1 MPRNFFYK
9 LIIVAFLLCFS
20 KEGKA
25 QYAVWKAGIGFQ
37 SENIFSSKWKESISS
52 TNSMTGVSYPG
63 LSWGWG
69 WNLSSDYLV
78 KDGIAVGFRYA
89 NTYYSNS
96 SNSAFQ
102 TASSEA
108 QFVDFTVYG
117 DFYLL
122 KFFQNSFLPYIHESF
137 FVRVA
142 PSYHSSKITS
152 TGQIISEMDTI
163 SMEGSNGTAGIGL
176 GLGVGYT
183 KYVTDRISIT
193 GMLNTNF
200 YYASSAAQ
208 LPNNGLLDYDGST
221 NSSFFLTRMSAEV
234 KVAYTIKQRKPLC
247 PIKTCGVQQE
257 HSHAVLGG
265 AVVRGN
271 SYKYRQN
278 QKYGDVHRGD
288 VKRKRSKDK
297 KAKSQR
303 QQGKLQRKE
312 KRNRK
317 RLRIIGGGH

>member
-9 LIIVAFLLCFS
+9 LILVAFLLCFS

-37 SENIFSSKWKESISS
+37 SENIFSSKWKESI
-52 TNSMTGVSYPG
+52 TSMNTATGVSAPK
-63 LSWGWG
+63 LNWGWG

-78 KDGIAVGFRYA
+78 KDGLAVGFRYA

-96 SNSAFQ
+96 TNSTFE

-108 QFVDFTVYG
+108 KFVDFTIYG
-117 DFYLL
+117 DFYIL
-122 KFFQNSFLPYIHESF
+122 KYFQNSFLPYFQESF

-142 PSYHSSKITS
+142 PSYHSSKITTS
-152 TGQIISEMDTI
+152 SEFISETDTVG
-163 SMEGSNGTAGIGL
+163 SSGSNGTSGIGL
-176 GLGVGYT
+176 GLGMGYT

-200 YYASSAAQ
+200 YYAKSASQ
-208 LPNNGLLDYDGST
+208 LPNNGMLDYNGST

-271 SYKYRQN
+271 IYKYRQN
-278 QKYGDVHRGD
+278 QKYGDVHRGQ
-288 VKRKRSKDK
+288 VERSKRKKT
-297 KAKSQR
+297 KSEK
-303 QQGKLQRKE
+303 QQQKLQKKE

-317 RLRIIGGGH
+317 RLKIIGAGH

>member
-1 MPRNFFYK
+1 M
-9 LIIVAFLLCFS
+9 IVAFLLCFS

-37 SENIFSSKWKESISS
+37 SENIFSSKWKESISAVN
-52 TNSMTGVSYPG
+52 TATGISSPAPN
-63 LSWGWG
+63 WGWG

-78 KDGIAVGFRYA
+78 KDGIAVGFRFA

-96 SNSAFQ
+96 TNSPFQ

-108 QFVDFTVYG
+108 TFVDFTIYG

-122 KFFQNSFLPYIHESF
+122 KYFKNPFLPYFQESF
-137 FVRVA
+137 FVRAA
-142 PSYHSSKITS
+142 PSYHTS
-152 TGQIISEMDTI
+152 TISTSGQMITETDTI
-163 SMEGSNGTAGIGL
+163 STSGGNATSGLGL

-193 GMLNTNF
+193 GLLSTNF
-200 YYASSAAQ
+200 YYASSSIQ
-208 LPNNGLLDYDGST
+208 IPTNGLLEYGGST
-221 NSSFFLTRMSAEV
+221 SSSFFLTRMSAEV

-247 PIKTCGVQQE
+247 PIKTCGIQQE

-271 SYKYRQN
+271 IYKYRQN
-278 QKYGDVHRGD
+278 QKYGDVHRGQPNRS
-288 VKRKRSKDK
+288 KRKKT
-297 KAKSQR
+297 KSEK
-303 QQGKLQRKE
+303 QQQKLQKKE

-317 RLRIIGGGH
+317 RLKIIGAGH